1 MTFIERDCVRLH
13 YETVGEGPPVVL
25 LHGAAGDRTMWRYAG
40 YVDGLNRFR
49 CVLVDSRG
57 HGLSDKPAVEAAYRL
72 EEYVADA
79 RAVIGELGA
88 PRGALWDYTDG
99 AHVAAAV
106 AASIPDRVA
115 ALITTGWIADTGTPE
130 EQAELIELLES
141 SGMDG
146 LNAALERGEG
156 ISLPPWMRERFLA
169 TDPEVFIAEVKG
181 FGTGERVRA
190 SLSSISAPALLL
202 VGAAEDPGDEAAKV
216 AALLPSG
223 RALTLPG
230 VGHIGVFPRERAGA
244 PARARG
250 VGRRFRVEPCVR
262 PAERGESYLLWNR
275 NGELA
280 HERKD
285 RIHPWRPAA
294 RGVPY
299 R

>member
-1 MTFIERDCVRLH
+1 MTFVERDGVHLH

-40 YVDGLNRFR
+40 YIDGLNRFR

-57 HGLSDKPAVEAAYRL
+57 HSLSSKPQEIETAYRL
-72 EEYVADA
+72 EEYVADV

-88 PRGALWDYTDG
+88 PWVALWGYSDG

-130 EQAELIELLES
+130 EKAAMIELLES

-156 ISLPPWMRERFLA
+156 ISLPQWMRVHFLA
-169 TDPEVFIAEVKG
+169 TDPEVFIAEIKG
-181 FGTGERVRA
+181 FGTGEQVRP
-190 SLSSISAPALLL
+190 SLSSIVAPALLV
-202 VGAAEDPGDEAAKV
+202 VGTAEDPDEEVAKV

-230 VGHIGVFPRERAGA
+230 VGHIGVFLASGCSRTRSGCWAKVSPRALHPAHGAG
-244 PARARG
+244 RI
-250 VGRRFRVEPCVR
+250 VGPLE
-262 PAERGESYLLWNR
+262 
-275 NGELA
+275 
-280 HERKD
+280 
-285 RIHPWRPAA
+285 
-294 RGVPY
+294 
-299 R
+299 